1 MALVLRLECD
11 RVDCA
16 NAVEVPIGPD
26 QTPGEVVAAEG
37 WGLVRL
43 GVQSDDGRY
52 LVEIALGGNR
62 EIQELLSALAEYVT
76 ERGDGPARLELA
88 GHRYTLPPQPGLNG
102 LVGVGGEDEP
112 EPQPE
117 AAGTDG

>member
-26 QTPGEVVAAEG
+26 RTPGEVVAAEG

-43 GVQSDDGRY
+43 GAEEVLRCPEHPLRQGLIPVGCQNSVRAP
-52 LVEIALGGNR
+52 INR
-62 EIQELLSALAEYVT
+62 
-76 ERGDGPARLELA
+76 
-88 GHRYTLPPQPGLNG
+88 
-102 LVGVGGEDEP
+102 
-112 EPQPE
+112 
-117 AAGTDG
+117 

>member
-1 MALVLRLECD
+1 MGLVLRLECD

-43 GVQSDDGRY
+43 GDEEVLRCPEHPLRQG
-52 LVEIALGGNR
+52 LIPP
-62 EIQELLSALAEYVT
+62 T
-76 ERGDGPARLELA
+76 PPAA
-88 GHRYTLPPQPGLNG
+88 
-102 LVGVGGEDEP
+102 
-112 EPQPE
+112 
-117 AAGTDG
+117 

>member
-1 MALVLRLECD
+1 VRLGLKGSAFGPSFVVLGSGVMALVLRLECD

-43 GVQSDDGRY
+43 GDEEVLRCPEHPLRQGLIRP
-52 LVEIALGGNR
+52 
-62 EIQELLSALAEYVT
+62 T
-76 ERGDGPARLELA
+76 PA
-88 GHRYTLPPQPGLNG
+88 
-102 LVGVGGEDEP
+102 
-112 EPQPE
+112 
-117 AAGTDG
+117 AA